1 VAVYPF
7 FRGFFVFSHTPI
19 TLRCRVPHGLSA
31 SAELALRSGASS
43 GQPHHFGE
51 TLTDSV
57 ITGVVSPESRLNGRV
72 SCRFPRRSGSSL
84 VAAQVLPPSSARE
97 QFARRHTLERLP
109 SMIRSFSAIRR
120 VACVLASVAALAICG
135 STASAVP
142 VTGNVSF
149 QNGSTIVIGTS
160 FLFPFSINSATSF
173 QTTALT
179 TSTAGGSLTGDFIGL
194 PATIIDTS
202 VFDPSVGNSLTIS
215 DAGNVFGSF
224 TSTAIV
230 DYVNTLGTRTFAV
243 TGIFTPGTFFSDPT
257 PQTAA
262 VGITYLQIPPNT
274 GFIVS
279 VGSMTVPAVFVPEPS
294 TFAFAGIGLAGL
306 VGLDVRRRRMA
317 AK

>member
-1 VAVYPF
+1 MAV
-7 FRGFFVFSHTPI
+7 
-19 TLRCRVPHGLSA
+19 
-31 SAELALRSGASS
+31 
-43 GQPHHFGE
+43 
-51 TLTDSV
+51 
-57 ITGVVSPESRLNGRV
+57 
-72 SCRFPRRSGSSL
+72 
-84 VAAQVLPPSSARE
+84 
-97 QFARRHTLERLP
+97 
-109 SMIRSFSAIRR
+109 
-120 VACVLASVAALAICG
+120 CG

-149 QNGSTIVIGTS
+149 QNGSTIVSGTS